1 MRAIIR
7 KTYPEKSGE
16 RGRKK
21 QESGFDLERITTMT
35 LDFDWFRNIQKART
49 LR

>member
-7 KTYPEKSGE
+7 EAYLEKSGE
-16 RGRKK
+16 WGSKK
-21 QESGFDLERITTMT
+21 EESGFDLERITTMT
-35 LDFDWFRNIQKART
+35 LDFDLFRNIQKVRT